1 MKIAVTSTGPTLDYY
16 VGTRAGNCPY
26 LLIIDPDTMRY
37 EAMQNPAIAL
47 RGPAARKLFTQL
59 LLQNRV
65 STVLAPSR
73 NSRMLELLDGTD
85 VAILSGIS
93 GSVRN
98 AIETFKCSN
107 YSMVS

>member
-47 RGPAARKLFTQL
+47 RGPAARRLFTQL

-65 STVLAPSR
+65 STILTGHRCSC
-73 NSRMLELLDGTD
+73 MLELLDGAD
-85 VAILSGIS
+85 VTILSGIS